1 MSKYKRKRKVNKTIL
16 IGVIIVLIL
25 FIISTG
31 YSLWSDTLYING
43 TVNLKYSEPKLE
55 NITVNKSEDHYVAS
69 EEDYFI
75 KALTVENSEVI
86 NDTTMQI
93 NATISIKSYTMTSR
107 DAVITATF
115 VNNYD
120 TTITD
125 GAVEIMEN
133 TTGMTVTNSTTQ
145 TVASGENATIQ
156 SNFRITSSTKT
167 SVLKLRISYEV
178 DEVTRYLYLNINFTK

>member
-55 NITVNKSEDHYVAS
+55 NITVNKSEDHYVAI

-75 KALTVENSEVI
+75 KALTVENSEVL
-86 NDTTMQI
+86 NDATMQI

-145 TVASGENATIQ
+145 TVASGGTATIQ